1 MKWAVQTRLGPNRA
15 PPVISP
21 QPDDMMHAVTTLKL
35 ARAHACCARVEAPSG
50 ELRRV
55 CAGRP
60 GQLLP
65 LMCWCVTSMLSP
77 PGRPSGSLKS
87 LLRAC
92 LCGAACNLPSTQPR
106 CRPRRLLGCHA
117 ETEAS
122 LLGQL
127 CGSPS
132 TPPNS
137 HMATDVAWL
146 SSALRLGGGGRPLS
160 SSDCSPDLGLAL
172 LPLPHGQRSRLR
184 SPCDGPRCL
193 PSPLPDPLRQ
203 PSLVAT
209 CCHCQRR
216 WRGFPPERSPRRL
229 RRTTPHRLA

>member
-92 LCGAACNLPSTQPR
+92 LCGAACNLPSTQPMR
-106 CRPRRLLGCHA
+106 RPRRLLGCHA

-146 SSALRLGGGGRPLS
+146 SSAFEVGGWWSAAEFVRLLARSRARAAPVATRAAVTS
-160 SSDCSPDLGLAL
+160 ALAL
-172 LPLPHGQRSRLR
+172 RWSALLAFAAARSFAAALSRCHVLPLPTSMERL
-184 SPCDGPRCL
+184 P
-193 PSPLPDPLRQ
+193 
-203 PSLVAT
+203 A
-209 CCHCQRR
+209 
-216 WRGFPPERSPRRL
+216 
-229 RRTTPHRLA
+229 